1 MSTPPKSRQK
11 QPAPTPGL
19 FSQGGAAAEA
29 LEHIEAAV
37 HDFEEQVRD
46 VNARIDQ
53 KAGRPLWQ
61 AIVAGLLLGGVFLA
75 SLLWLVELFVVFVT
89 ALVVVAVFELA
100 TALRTKGR
108 LRSRWP
114 LVGLSG
120 AMVPLAFY
128 FGPEG
133 QLWAFLGAIALV
145 AIIRALRPL
154 FDKPS
159 LESTLPDIGV
169 AIMVLGYVPFLAGF
183 AVAIAAL
190 PGGQLWVLAG
200 VVIVVA
206 VDTGAYVTGLSFGR
220 TPMAPKISPKKTW
233 EGFAG
238 SLIAALT
245 AGSLL
250 GTLMLGLP
258 LWVSLLLGAVLV
270 GSATLGDLVE
280 SLIKRDL
287 EIKDISSW
295 LPGHGGFLDRL
306 DSMLPSMA
314 MLYVMVQ
321 IFG

>member
-1 MSTPPKSRQK
+1 MSTPSKSSRK

-61 AIVAGLLLGGVFLA
+61 AIAVGLLLGGVFLV

-89 ALVVVAVFELA
+89 ALVAVAVFELA

-159 LESTLPDIGV
+159 LESTWPDIGV

-206 VDTGAYVTGLSFGR
+206 VDTGAYVTGVSFGS

-238 SLIAALT
+238 SLIAALI

-250 GTLMLGLP
+250 GTLMLSLP

-295 LPGHGGFLDRL
+295 LPGHGGFLDRV

-314 MLYVMVQ
+314 MLYVMAQ

>member
-128 FGPEG
+128 FRPEG

-206 VDTGAYVTGLSFGR
+206 VDTGAYVTGVSFGR

-238 SLIAALT
+238 SLIAALI

-306 DSMLPSMA
+306 DSMLPSGA

>member
-61 AIVAGLLLGGVFLA
+61 AIVAGLLLGGVFLG

-238 SLIAALT
+238 SLIAALI

-250 GTLMLGLP
+250 GTLMLSLP

>member
-133 QLWAFLGAIALV
+133 QLWAFMGAIALV

-238 SLIAALT
+238 SLIAALI

>member
-61 AIVAGLLLGGVFLA
+61 AIVAGLLLGGVFLG

-159 LESTLPDIGV
+159 LESTWPDIGV

-238 SLIAALT
+238 SLIAALI

-295 LPGHGGFLDRL
+295 LPGHGGFLDRV